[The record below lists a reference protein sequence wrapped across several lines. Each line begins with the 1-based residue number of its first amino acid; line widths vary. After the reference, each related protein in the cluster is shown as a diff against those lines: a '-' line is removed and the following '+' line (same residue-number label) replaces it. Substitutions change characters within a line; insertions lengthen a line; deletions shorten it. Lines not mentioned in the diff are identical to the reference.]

1 VSLHQPESIRVEWRL
16 TKRNAGE
23 GRIFDLAA
31 KCIELLAGR
40 LELAA

>member
-1 VSLHQPESIRVEWRL
+1 L

-31 KCIELLAGR
+31 KCIELLTGG
-40 LELAA
+40 LELRAE